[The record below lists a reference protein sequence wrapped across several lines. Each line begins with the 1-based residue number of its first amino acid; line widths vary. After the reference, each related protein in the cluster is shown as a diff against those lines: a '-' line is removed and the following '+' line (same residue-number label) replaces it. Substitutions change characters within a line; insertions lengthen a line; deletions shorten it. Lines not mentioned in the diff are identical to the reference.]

1 MPEVDRVAASLVQ
14 TQALERVQE
23 TARRQGEMQQ
33 QSFGASLN
41 HQVDAREHQVN
52 QGDEAQQEALDHE
65 EKKER
70 REPGT
75 EKSPEPV
82 AEAEGATDGEENL
95 GQHVDA
101 RA

>member
-33 QSFGASLN
+33 QSFGASLK
-41 HQVDAREHQVN
+41 HQVDARDHEVN
-52 QGDEAQQEALDHE
+52 QGDELRPETLDSQGKNEREEPAKGKTAE
-65 EKKER
+65 EKAGE
-70 REPGT
+70 
-75 EKSPEPV
+75 
-82 AEAEGATDGEENL
+82 EGATDGEDEL